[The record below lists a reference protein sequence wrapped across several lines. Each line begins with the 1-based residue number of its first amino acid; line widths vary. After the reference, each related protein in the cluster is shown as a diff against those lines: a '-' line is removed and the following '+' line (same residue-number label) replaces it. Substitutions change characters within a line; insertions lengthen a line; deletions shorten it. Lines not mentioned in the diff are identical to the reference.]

1 MIYSLYNAYY
11 YYRYV
16 YYSLIAYQSIKFS
29 YDSYT
34 TFYYIYSFFKPNL
47 LPKVDIA
54 MIEINENDDEWNEI
68 NLY

>member
-1 MIYSLYNAYY
+1 M
-11 YYRYV
+11 
-16 YYSLIAYQSIKFS
+16 KFS

-34 TFYYIYSFFKPNL
+34 TFYYIYSFLKPNL

-54 MIEINENDDEWNEI
+54 MIEINQNEDEWNEI